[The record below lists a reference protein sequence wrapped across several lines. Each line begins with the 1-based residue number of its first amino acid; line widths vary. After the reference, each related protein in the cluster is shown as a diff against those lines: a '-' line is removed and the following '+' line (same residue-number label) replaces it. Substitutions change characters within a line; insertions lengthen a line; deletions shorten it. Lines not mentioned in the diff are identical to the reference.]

1 MRPAWKL
8 SACPLSSLLYPKW
21 LFSVVKLI
29 VLYLKPFS
37 GSPLLQIKYSSLKWY
52 RTFSMIWPLIFSWAL
67 SQPMLWLQSPW
78 VSFESSRVTLL
89 IPTCASGLIV
99 DITYS
104 ENFPWHIKSGFGPP
118 PLCSLCI
125 LRSPWPTF
133 PSILEEWTYEW
144 IGLSW
149 KCVILVRGSS
159 GCNRM
164 GDGLRT
170 IPAAPGVAT
179 LADYHRMFLYEMPRP

>member
-1 MRPAWKL
+1 MPVH
-8 SACPLSSLLYPKW
+8 SFPLSFLLYPKW
-21 LFSVVKLI
+21 SFSIAKLI

-37 GSPLLQIKYSSLKWY
+37 SSPLLQIKHSSLKWY
-52 RTFSMIWPLIFSWAL
+52 RTFSMIWLLIFSWAL
-67 SQPMLWLQSPW
+67 SQPVLCAPVAMSVFWVLKGHFADSYLCFRSPC
-78 VSFESSRVTLL
+78 RH
-89 IPTCASGLIV
+89 
-99 DITYS
+99 TYS
-104 ENFPWHIKSGFGPP
+104 ENFPWHVKSGFGPP

-125 LRSPWPTF
+125 LRSPWPIF

-149 KCVILVRGSS
+149 KYVILVRGSS

-170 IPAAPGVAT
+170 IPATPGVAT
-179 LADYHRMFLYEMPRP
+179 LADYHHMFLYEMPRP